1 MPKHKP
7 PQPRHQPQHRGKVGG
22 VHKPEQRAPS
32 KLGLALQAK
41 KSSSTAQSAAI
52 AFAMHHSAVSSG
64 GKEDAFDEELVSLIC
79 ECLREAPDAKLP
91 LSALGAAVRE
101 LGRRRGLR
109 NGDDSKLQSLSQ
121 LVSARWGGW
130 EGLARATPGLRCVDG
145 GVALQLSS
153 EPPLHG
159 SADAGLVAQNAH
171 MLVGSTA
178 AYPDAR
184 QSAVPSKQEIE
195 GLSLAS
201 L

>member
-1 MPKHKP
+1 MPKNKP
-7 PQPRHQPQHRGKVGG
+7 PQPRQQPQHKGKGGG
-22 VHKPEQRAPS
+22 VHKPERAPS

-41 KSSSTAQSAAI
+41 KSSATAAAASSAAI
-52 AFAMHHSAVSSG
+52 AFAMHHSAVASG
-64 GKEDAFDEELVSLIC
+64 GKDDAFDDELVSLIR
-79 ECLREAPDAKLP
+79 ECLREAPDTKLP
-91 LSALGAAVRE
+91 LSALGAAVRD

-121 LVSARWGGW
+121 LVSSRWGGW
-130 EGLARATPGLRCVDG
+130 EGLARATPGLRCVG
-145 GVALQLSS
+145 GGTALQLSS
-153 EPPLHG
+153 EPL
-159 SADAGLVAQNAH
+159 DLGLQQSQNAH
-171 MLVGSTA
+171 MLIGATA